1 MVMVMVR
8 SHKSDDAVHGCVA
21 LMAHPCTM
29 ITKSEA
35 KHLGIPLNTKWC
47 LGPIAAAELV
57 QLLQQLHCSMIPGFV
72 DIQINGWGGV
82 DFSSPGLTEADCER
96 AFDQIGE
103 FLGLILEF
111 SSQ

>member
-1 MVMVMVR
+1 MML
-8 SHKSDDAVHGCVA
+8 CVVGVLIA
-21 LMAHPCTM
+21 LMAHHACTL

-103 FLGLILEF
+103 
-111 SSQ
+111 S